1 MNKEEIVLAGGCFWC
16 TEEIFLRVPGVID
29 VVSGYAGGDI
39 PNPSYEDVSTGN
51 TNHAECVKVTYNP
64 SLVSLEK
71 LLIIFFKTHNP
82 TSLNFQGNDHGTQ
95 YRSII
100 FYSNS
105 EQMKTINDVIEKIS
119 ELKIYSD
126 KIVTEV
132 LPLKN
137 FYPAEDYHQRFY
149 RKNPDYGY
157 CTVVLNPKLIKLQE
171 IIS

>member
-29 VVSGYAGGDI
+29 VVSGYSGGDI

-51 TNHAECVKVTYNP
+51 TNHAECVKITYDSKILNLQKLI
-64 SLVSLEK
+64 LV
-71 LLIIFFKTHNP
+71 FFKTHDP
-82 TSLNFQGNDHGTQ
+82 TTLNYQGNDYGTQ
-95 YRSII
+95 YRSAI
-100 FYSNS
+100 FYTKP
-105 EQMKTINDVIEKIS
+105 EQKKTIIEVIEKIT
-119 ELKIYSD
+119 ELKIYSN

-132 LPLKN
+132 LPLKT

-157 CTVVLNPKLIKLQE
+157 CTVVINPKLNKLKE
-171 IIS
+171 II

>member
-29 VVSGYAGGDI
+29 VVSGYSGGDI

-51 TNHAECVKVTYNP
+51 TNHAECVKITYDSKILN
-64 SLVSLEK
+64 LQK
-71 LLIIFFKTHNP
+71 LILIFFKTHDP
-82 TSLNFQGNDHGTQ
+82 TTLNYQGNDYGTQ
-95 YRSII
+95 YRSAI
-100 FYSNS
+100 FYTKP
-105 EQMKTINDVIEKIS
+105 EQKKTIIEVIEKIT
-119 ELKIYSD
+119 ELKIYSN

-132 LPLKN
+132 LPLKT

-157 CTVVLNPKLIKLQE
+157 CTVVINPKLNKLKE
-171 IIS
+171 II

>member
-29 VVSGYAGGDI
+29 VVSGYSGGDI

-51 TNHAECVKVTYNP
+51 TNHAECVKITYDSKILN
-64 SLVSLEK
+64 LQK
-71 LLIIFFKTHNP
+71 LILIFFKTHDP
-82 TSLNFQGNDHGTQ
+82 TTLNYQGNDYGTQ
-95 YRSII
+95 YRSAI
-100 FYSNS
+100 FYTKP
-105 EQMKTINDVIEKIS
+105 EQKKTIIEVIEKIT
-119 ELKIYSD
+119 ELKIYSN

-132 LPLKN
+132 LPLET

-157 CTVVLNPKLIKLQE
+157 CTVVINPKLNKLKE
-171 IIS
+171 II